1 MWVVDFF
8 SRRFSSYKLQAAA
21 FCPRRYRR
29 LGRTAEARASYEKAL
44 ALTQQ
49 EAERQ
54 VRQERFEEL
63 KQNSSRNLRAKRNGP
78 ALAGP

>member
-1 MWVVDFF
+1 
-8 SRRFSSYKLQAAA
+8 LA
-21 FCPRRYRR
+21 
-29 LGRTAEARASYEKAL
+29 TIIIAEARAACEKAL
-44 ALTQQ
+44 VLTQQ

-54 VRQERFEEL
+54 FLQERFEEL